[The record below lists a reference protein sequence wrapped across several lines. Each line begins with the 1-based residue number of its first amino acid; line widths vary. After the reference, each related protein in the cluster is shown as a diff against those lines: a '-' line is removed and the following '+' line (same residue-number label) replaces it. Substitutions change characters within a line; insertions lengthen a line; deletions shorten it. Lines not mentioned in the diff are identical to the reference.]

1 MLTDVLSV
9 DLAKALE
16 AVDGWLSDYIRR
28 PHSELGR
35 PGPVCPFV
43 EPAQRA
49 GALEIRVRLVGLTPS
64 QALIDE
70 IVRCGLDE
78 FSEVG
83 WKAGNPNLRSLLLVL
98 PDLPPEHLHLLDA
111 AHSALKSQSVHRGL
125 MIAQFHE
132 KCREKAA
139 RNPEFEVSYAPV
151 PMMAVRSMAI
161 HDVLFLADRREWFE
175 EYASRFGARYRNA
188 AHGIDPLLTEMY
200 ERARA
205 TYRLGAE
212 RTRDEPRPG
221 CPR

>member
-9 DLAKALE
+9 DLDKTLE
-16 AVDGWLSDYIRR
+16 AVEGWLSGYIRQ

-35 PGPVCPFV
+35 SGPVCPFV
-43 EPAQRA
+43 APAQDA
-49 GALEIRVRLVGLTPS
+49 DALEIRVRLVGLTPS

-111 AHSALKSQSVHRGL
+111 AHSALKPESVRRGL
-125 MIAQFHE
+125 MLGQFHE

-139 RNPEFEVSYAPV
+139 RNPAFEVSWAPV
-151 PMMAVRSMAI
+151 PMVAIRSMAI
-161 HDVLFLADRREWFE
+161 HDVLFLADRRDWFE
-175 EYASRFGARYRNA
+175 EYARRFGIRYRNS
-188 AHGIDPLLTEMY
+188 AHGVDPLLTKVY
-200 ERARA
+200 EHACAVHGLR
-205 TYRLGAE
+205 G
-212 RTRDEPRPG
+212 
-221 CPR
+221 

>member
-16 AVDGWLSDYIRR
+16 AADGWLSDYIRQ

-35 PGPVCPFV
+35 TGPVCPFV

-49 GALEIRVRLVGLTPS
+49 GALEIRVRLVGPTPS
-64 QALIDE
+64 QTLIDE

-78 FSEVG
+78 FSEVD

-111 AHSALKSQSVHRGL
+111 AHTALKPESVRRGL

-175 EYASRFGARYRNA
+175 EYASRFGARYSNS

-200 ERARA
+200 ERACA
-205 TYRLGAE
+205 THRLGAE
-212 RTRDEPRPG
+212 
-221 CPR
+221 

>member
-16 AVDGWLSDYIRR
+16 AVDGWLSDYIRQ
-28 PHSELGR
+28 PHSQLGR
-35 PGPVCPFV
+35 TGPVCPFV

-49 GALEIRVRLVGLTPS
+49 GALEIRVRLVGRTPS
-64 QALIDE
+64 QTLIDE

-111 AHSALKSQSVHRGL
+111 AHTELKPESVRRGL

-132 KCREKAA
+132 KCQERAA
-139 RNPEFEVSYAPV
+139 RNLEFAVSHAPV

-175 EYASRFGARYRNA
+175 EYASRFGARYRNSA
-188 AHGIDPLLTEMY
+188 YGIDPLLTEMY
-200 ERARA
+200 ERARRA
-205 TYRLGAE
+205 HGLGSRSDA
-212 RTRDEPRPG
+212 
-221 CPR
+221 

>member
-9 DLAKALE
+9 DLAKALA
-16 AVDGWLSDYIRR
+16 AVDGWLSDYIRQ

-49 GALEIRVRLVGLTPS
+49 DALEIRVRLVGPTPS
-64 QALIDE
+64 QTLIDE

-78 FSEVG
+78 FSEVD
-83 WKAGNPNLRSLLLVL
+83 WRAGNPNLRSLLLVL
-98 PDLPPEHLHLLDA
+98 PDLPAEHLHLLDA
-111 AHSALKSQSVHRGL
+111 AHSALKPESVRRGL

-132 KCREKAA
+132 RCREKAA
-139 RNPEFEVSYAPV
+139 RNPRFEVSYAPV

-175 EYASRFGARYRNA
+175 EYASRFGARYRA
-188 AHGIDPLLTEMY
+188 SGHGIDPLLTEVY
-200 ERARA
+200 ERAR
-205 TYRLGAE
+205 TVHG
-212 RTRDEPRPG
+212 TG
-221 CPR
+221 S

>member
-9 DLAKALE
+9 DLAKALA

-49 GALEIRVRLVGLTPS
+49 GALEIRVRLVGPTPS
-64 QALIDE
+64 QTLIDE

-78 FSEVG
+78 FSEVD
-83 WKAGNPNLRSLLLVL
+83 WRSGNPNLRSLLLVL
-98 PDLPPEHLHLLDA
+98 PDLPSEHLHLLDA
-111 AHSALKSQSVHRGL
+111 AHTALKPESVRRGL

-139 RNPEFEVSYAPV
+139 RNPAFEVSYAPV

-161 HDVLFLADRREWFE
+161 HDVLFLAERREWFE
-175 EYASRFGARYRNA
+175 EYARRFGARYHNS
-188 AHGIDPLLTEMY
+188 AHGIDPLLTEVY

-205 TYRLGAE
+205 AY
-212 RTRDEPRPG
+212 RPG
-221 CPR
+221 S

>member
-9 DLAKALE
+9 DLTKALA
-16 AVDGWLSDYIRR
+16 AVDGWLSDYIRK
-28 PHSELGR
+28 PHPRLGR

-49 GALEIRVRLVGLTPS
+49 DALEIRVRLVGPTPS

-70 IVRCGLDE
+70 VIRCALDE
-78 FSEVG
+78 FSEVD

-111 AHSALKSQSVHRGL
+111 AHAALKPETVRRGL

-132 KCREKAA
+132 RCTEKAA
-139 RNPEFEVSYAPV
+139 RNPHFEVSYAPV

-175 EYASRFGARYRNA
+175 QYAQRFGSRYRDSG
-188 AHGIDPLLTEMY
+188 HGIDPLLTEVY

-205 TYRLGAE
+205 AHGS
-212 RTRDEPRPG
+212 G
-221 CPR
+221 S

>member
-9 DLAKALE
+9 DLAEALA

-49 GALEIRVRLVGLTPS
+49 GALEIRVRLVGPTPS
-64 QALIDE
+64 QTLIDE
-70 IVRCGLDE
+70 IVRCALDE
-78 FSEVG
+78 FSEVD

-111 AHSALKSQSVHRGL
+111 AHGALKPESVRRGL

-132 KCREKAA
+132 RCEERAA
-139 RNPEFEVSYAPV
+139 RNPAFGVSQAPV

-161 HDVLFLADRREWFE
+161 HDVLFLAERRDWFE
-175 EYASRFGARYRNA
+175 EYAQRFGSRYRGSG
-188 AHGIDPLLTEMY
+188 HGIDPLLTEVY

-205 TYRLGAE
+205 VHGS
-212 RTRDEPRPG
+212 G
-221 CPR
+221 S

>member
-16 AVDGWLSDYIRR
+16 AVEGWLSDYIRQ

-35 PGPVCPFV
+35 SGPVCPFV
-43 EPAQRA
+43 APAQRA
-49 GALEIRVRLVGLTPS
+49 GALEVRVRLVGPTPS
-64 QALIDE
+64 QTLIDE

-83 WKAGNPNLRSLLLVL
+83 WKDGNPNLRSLLLVL

-111 AHSALKSQSVHRGL
+111 AHTALKPESVRRGL

-132 KCREKAA
+132 QCREKAA

-175 EYASRFGARYRNA
+175 EYAKRFGARYRSSTR
-188 AHGIDPLLTEMY
+188 GIDPVLTEMY

-205 TYRLGAE
+205 THESGS
-212 RTRDEPRPG
+212 
-221 CPR
+221 

>member
-9 DLAKALE
+9 DLAKALA
-16 AVDGWLSDYIRR
+16 AVDGWLSDYIRQ

-49 GALEIRVRLVGLTPS
+49 GALEIRVRLVGPTPS
-64 QALIDE
+64 QTLIDE
-70 IVRCGLDE
+70 IVRCALDE

-98 PDLPPEHLHLLDA
+98 PDLPPEHLHLLDT
-111 AHSALKSQSVHRGL
+111 AHRTLKPESVRRGL

-175 EYASRFGARYRNA
+175 EYAKRFGSRYSSA
-188 AHGIDPLLTEMY
+188 GHGIDPLLTEVY
-200 ERARA
+200 EQARA
-205 TYRLGAE
+205 AH
-212 RTRDEPRPG
+212 EPG
-221 CPR
+221 N

>member
-9 DLAKALE
+9 ELAKALE
-16 AVDGWLSDYIRR
+16 AADGWLSDYIRR
-28 PHSELGR
+28 PHRELGR
-35 PGPVCPFV
+35 TGPVCPFV

-49 GALEIRVRLVGLTPS
+49 GALEVRVRLVGPTPS
-64 QALIDE
+64 QTLIDE

-78 FSEVG
+78 FSEFD

-98 PDLPPEHLHLLDA
+98 PDLPPEQLHLLDA
-111 AHSALKSQSVHRGL
+111 AHTALKPEAVHRGL

-139 RNPEFEVSYAPV
+139 RNPEFEVSHAPV

-175 EYASRFGARYRNA
+175 EYASRFGARYRNS

-200 ERARA
+200 EKACAAHRPE
-205 TYRLGAE
+205 AE
-212 RTRDEPRPG
+212 
-221 CPR
+221 